1 LSRVGFGLGRLA
13 FLALGLLGVAP
24 ACLPRSFDAL
34 EQAALVT
41 TIRARLS
48 DEGAVVRWAL
58 TVDADDEGRGRVL
71 YGDGEAWLAWLRLD
85 ERGEVELETMLPF
98 EREALTDSEDPTFT
112 GLALVPARDI
122 PEALLRV
129 ESDAERDDRIV
140 RMRVA
145 DFSRVDAPIV
155 TPSWIV
161 DVHADADSLAGVLG
175 AVELDG
181 GQPELFSGTQDGALL
196 IWPELGS
203 SLDAIAAAR
212 EQALLDDP
220 SAFEADPSLGFG
232 LTRCEGLGSASAITG
247 GAVLADE
254 RSAALLLQGDTIT
267 MVAALEGGTPSPV
280 GTTPI
285 DCAAGMIELEAAA
298 SSLLVVDL
306 ERDGDLDL
314 LVGAPASE
322 RVFVFESEGAAAG
335 LPDSPSFVIEPEQ
348 ARGGEFGASLALAD
362 LGGELGR
369 VIVVGAPTT
378 MISKRAKVGRV
389 HVFELDGTPLTEFSD
404 LEPQTDSRHGLGVH
418 ALGLPGR
425 DELVVTGQ
433 FELRVHWSIA
443 SGDPRP

>member
-1 LSRVGFGLGRLA
+1 MSRVGRFGVLS
-13 FLALGLLGVAP
+13 LLGVAS

-41 TIRARLS
+41 TIRARLT
-48 DEGAVVRWAL
+48 DDGAVVRWAL

-85 ERGEVELETMLPF
+85 ERGAVELETMLPF

-122 PEALLRV
+122 PEALLRI

-161 DVHADADSLAGVLG
+161 DEHADADSLSGVLG
-175 AVELDG
+175 AVDLDG

-196 IWPELGS
+196 IWPELGTT
-203 SLDAIAAAR
+203 LDAITAAR
-212 EQALLDDP
+212 EQALLADP

-232 LTRCEGLGSASAITG
+232 LTRCEGLGSASALAG

-254 RSAALLLQGDTIT
+254 RSAALLLQGDVITI
-267 MVAALEGGTPSPV
+267 VAALEGGDPTLV

-285 DCAAGMIELEAAA
+285 DCDAGTIQLEAAA
-298 SSLLVVDL
+298 SSLLVIDL

-314 LVGAPASE
+314 LVGGGVGSE
-322 RVFVFESEGAAAG
+322 QVFVFESESAGAG

-433 FELRVHWSIA
+433 TELRVHWSIA

>member
-1 LSRVGFGLGRLA
+1 MSRAARLA
-13 FLALGLLGVAP
+13 RLVAGVVLLATTP

-41 TIRARLS
+41 TIRARFPE
-48 DEGAVVRWAL
+48 DERAVVRWAL

-71 YGDGEAWLAWLRLD
+71 FGDGEAWLGWLRLD
-85 ERGEVELETMLPF
+85 ERGEFELETMLPF
-98 EREALTDSEDPTFT
+98 EREALTESEAPTFT
-112 GLALVPARDI
+112 GLALVPGRDI

-145 DFSRVDAPIV
+145 DFSPAADAPIV

-161 DVHADADSLAGVLG
+161 DEFADADSLAGVLG
-175 AVELDG
+175 AVDLDG
-181 GQPELFSGTQDGALL
+181 DQPELFTGTQDGALL
-196 IWPELGS
+196 IWPELGTT
-203 SLDAIAAAR
+203 LDAIAAAR
-212 EQALLDDP
+212 AQVLSDDP

-232 LTRCEGLGSASAITG
+232 LARCEGLGSAIAIAG
-247 GAVLADE
+247 GPVLADE
-254 RSAALLLQGDTIT
+254 RAAALLLRGDSIAI
-267 MVAALEGGTPSPV
+267 VAALAGAEPSLV
-280 GTTPI
+280 GTTRV
-285 DCAAGMIELEAAA
+285 DCDAGSIALDALA
-298 SSLLVVDL
+298 SALLVVDL

-322 RVFVFESEGAAAG
+322 QVFVFESDGAG
-335 LPDSPSFVIEPEQ
+335 LPAEASFVITPED
-348 ARGGEFGASLALAD
+348 ARGGEFGASLAVAD

-389 HVFELDGTPLTEFSD
+389 HVFELDGAPLTEFSD

-425 DELVVTGQ
+425 DELVVSGQ
-433 FELRVHWSIA
+433 LELRVHWSIA
-443 SGDPRP
+443 EGDPRP